1 MKESASPGFPVI
13 RSRSPDHAQDVL
25 QLRFPKAGLLR
36 QCCKACLPQPRR
48 RRLKQLAAALCLP
61 PQSYDLRSNAGGIAV
76 MWNALTEGPRI
87 GDESA
92 GFAHGSR
99 SFTAADLC

>member
-1 MKESASPGFPVI
+1 MPKTPSNFDFRKPVSYDNAAK
-13 RSRSPDHAQDVL
+13 RVFHSHARR
-25 QLRFPKAGLLR
+25 QLKG
-36 QCCKACLPQPRR
+36 
-48 RRLKQLAAALCLP
+48 LAAALGLP

-87 GDESA
+87 RDESA

-99 SFTAADLC
+99 SFAAADLC

>member
-1 MKESASPGFPVI
+1 
-13 RSRSPDHAQDVL
+13 
-25 QLRFPKAGLLR
+25 
-36 QCCKACLPQPRR
+36 
-48 RRLKQLAAALCLP
+48 
-61 PQSYDLRSNAGGIAV
+61 

-99 SFTAADLC
+99 SFAAADLC